1 MNEIYLWIIHRHNS
15 RWMSYITCTLCDW
28 PIRDIVPVTV
38 EIVDWSIGWP
48 LVAFSWPVEGNMF
61 CEVSFGSGREGGVG
75 IVVRIPVLPKR
86 LMRSLDNLYVIEK
99 ICHERFHKIF
109 EIRSEYFYYIYNKSN
124 SKIINLSRI
133 NKRLIIADNWVN

>member
-1 MNEIYLWIIHRHNS
+1 
-15 RWMSYITCTLCDW
+15 
-28 PIRDIVPVTV
+28 
-38 EIVDWSIGWP
+38 
-48 LVAFSWPVEGNMF
+48 MF

-133 NKRLIIADNWVN
+133 NKRLIIADN